1 MAASVRMRGGGPC
14 AEPSSLLV
22 AGLGCLAVIGMLFA
36 GPARARA
43 EPGVI
48 YTDAPQGYSSAD
60 LGSVLLQSLSK
71 EFKFTLAGVDSDR
84 EVMRRIAA
92 DPRNIGLVQRDLY
105 VQYLRDHAAS
115 DTRFEFYGNIP
126 VCLLAVVRRGSQ
138 IRTYG
143 DLVRARTSRPTTLD
157 VGPATGQLAATFA
170 TLREMDP
177 SLANLQLEHR
187 AGARALS
194 RVVTGET
201 DAALFLVM
209 APYTNALVT
218 DMIENDAL
226 DLVPFFSEDIVIGAS
241 RLKLPYLLRQITLGN
256 PGWFSSGHP
265 YHTTCTA
272 LGAVV
277 NAKTDAILS
286 EKVAQTLLQD
296 TPPASGRSWYAAAG
310 DLFVVAFAQ
319 VERFLAGAGEVIT
332 AWFRPAAPGQAIAAA
347 PAPAPEYQPA
357 RHGGPAGDRE
367 ARDSQARD
375 SQARDQNDG
384 QGYPSPARSPRAV
397 R

>member
-1 MAASVRMRGGGPC
+1 MAASVRMRGGPTRV
-14 AEPSSLLV
+14 EPHSLLV
-22 AGLGCLAVIGMLFA
+22 AGLGCLAVIGMLFV
-36 GPARARA
+36 GPVRARA
-43 EPGVI
+43 ASGVI
-48 YTDAPQGYSSAD
+48 YTNAPQGYSSAD

-71 EFKFTLAGVDSDR
+71 EFKFTLAGVDSER

-105 VQYLRDHAAS
+105 VRYLRDHAAD
-115 DTRFEFYGNIP
+115 DTRFEYYGNIP
-126 VCLLAVVRRGSQ
+126 VCLMAVVRRGSQ
-138 IRTYG
+138 IQTYG
-143 DLVRARTSRPTTLD
+143 DLVRPRTNRPTTLD
-157 VGPATGQLAATFA
+157 VGPASGQLAATFE

-218 DMIENDAL
+218 DMIESDAL
-226 DLVPFFSEDIVIGAS
+226 DLVPFFSEDLVLGAS
-241 RLKLPYLLRQITLGN
+241 RKKLPYLLRQITLGN
-256 PGWFSSGHP
+256 PGWFSSGRP

-277 NAKTDAILS
+277 NAQADAVLS
-286 EKVAQTLLQD
+286 EKVARTILQD
-296 TPPASGRSWYAAAG
+296 APSAGQRSWYAAAG

-319 VERFLAGAGEVIT
+319 VERLFSGVGEVIT
-332 AWFRPAAPGQAIAAA
+332 AWFSPATPGAAIAAM
-347 PAPAPEYQPA
+347 PTPAPELQPA
-357 RHGGPAGDRE
+357 RHDGPAQEG
-367 ARDSQARD
+367 RDYA
-375 SQARDQNDG
+375 A
-384 QGYPSPARSPRAV
+384 PARGPIARV